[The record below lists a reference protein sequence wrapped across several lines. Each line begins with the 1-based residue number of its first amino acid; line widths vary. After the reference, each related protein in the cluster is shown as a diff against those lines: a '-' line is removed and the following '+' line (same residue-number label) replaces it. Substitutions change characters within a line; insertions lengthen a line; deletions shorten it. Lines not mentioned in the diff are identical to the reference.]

1 MQRFKN
7 KSDVT
12 VGSRV
17 IFDNLTY
24 YLTGLPRVR
33 MVGEVKDLLEDND
46 KMILVELF
54 IAGYEETFT
63 KELPFY
69 LLQ

>member
-12 VGSRV
+12 IGSRV
-17 IFDNLTY
+17 IFDNLTSF
-24 YLTGLPRVR
+24 LKDLPKVR
-33 MVGEVKDLLEDND
+33 MIGDVVSTDSENNDVTVNLYIVGHEEPIEVK
-46 KMILVELF
+46 
-54 IAGYEETFT
+54 
-63 KELPFY
+63 LPFY